1 MNLEFYLIRMDRL
14 FEDYAADAQ
23 ELERNRKPN
32 ELFGLKFGPTDD
44 PRHDRFAD
52 ELAALLSDFVAEDPE
67 SGAVR
72 AVIEKLYGAAKRYT
86 EPKSA
91 YWMLVAAQGLIT
103 RLVPGLDRADAAA
116 LAADYDKLWPRRA
129 RLPVQ
134 DEVLRQLK
142 KAAKQPSP

>member
-1 MNLEFYLIRMDRL
+1 MNLELYLARMDQL
-14 FEDYAADAQ
+14 FEDYTTDALV
-23 ELERNRKPN
+23 LERNRRPN
-32 ELFGLKFGPTDD
+32 ELFGLKLGPSDD

-52 ELAALLSDFVAEDPE
+52 ELAALLSDFVAEGPE
-67 SGAVR
+67 SGEVR
-72 AVIEKLYGAAKRYT
+72 AVIEKLYSAAKRYT

-103 RLVPGLDRADAAA
+103 RLIPGLDRADAAA
-116 LAADYDKLWPRRA
+116 LAADYDKLWPRRT

-142 KAAKQPSP
+142 AAK

>member
-72 AVIEKLYGAAKRYT
+72 ASGT
-86 EPKSA
+86 
-91 YWMLVAAQGLIT
+91 
-103 RLVPGLDRADAAA
+103 
-116 LAADYDKLWPRRA
+116 
-129 RLPVQ
+129 PVQ
-134 DEVLRQLK
+134 RGRFSVRGDTSSDIRL
-142 KAAKQPSP
+142 A